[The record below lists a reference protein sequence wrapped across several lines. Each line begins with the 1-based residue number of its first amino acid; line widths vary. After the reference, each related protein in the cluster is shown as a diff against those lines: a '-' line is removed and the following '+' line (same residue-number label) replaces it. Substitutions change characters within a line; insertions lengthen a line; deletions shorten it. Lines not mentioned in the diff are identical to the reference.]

1 MSKILKNT
9 LVSDTICAIVTFI
22 ITRVVVRGIVCIA
35 PVLSAPLHMTAKT
48 GMFLL
53 LYFLLAWST
62 TKITE
67 VESKPVSQR

>member
-1 MSKILKNT
+1 MAKILKNA
-9 LVSDTICAIVTFI
+9 LVSDILSAIVTFV
-22 ITRVVVRGIVCIA
+22 ITWVVVRGIVCVA
-35 PVLSAPLHMTAKT
+35 PALAEPLHLAAKT

-67 VESKPVSQR
+67 TKNEPVMD